1 MDRDDAIRKI
11 KRCLELGKS
20 DNPNVA
26 ATALRQAQ
34 KLSEAMGIEQLDL
47 QLSDVAE
54 ARSRA
59 SATKLQ
65 YWEGVLAGHVA
76 DAFGCELLTT
86 KRWGSET
93 GFVLD
98 SKLITEFVFV
108 GLAPAHELA
117 SYAFDVLQRQCR
129 SARRAY
135 VARQPKNCKDKTKRA
150 RGDAFAIGW
159 VRQAVELLGP
169 LATTA
174 HNKPLLDTYMQRNHP
189 NLGQA
194 KLQRRDT
201 KARSDDYR
209 HGAAAGRSAELHGG
223 VGQRAAPLLLGG

>member
-1 MDRDDAIRKI
+1 M
-11 KRCLELGKS
+11 
-20 DNPNVA
+20 
-26 ATALRQAQ
+26 RQAQ
-34 KLSEAMGIEQLDL
+34 KLTEQLGIEQIDL

-76 DAFGCELLTT
+76 DAFGCELFTS
-86 KRWGSET
+86 KRLEWSEPV
-93 GFVLD
+93 GLRWE
-98 SKLITEFVFV
+98 SKYITEFVFI

-135 VARQPKNCKDKTKRA
+135 VLRQPKNCKDKTKRA

-174 HNKPLLDTYMQRNHP
+174 RNKPLLDTYMQRNHP

-194 KLQRRDT
+194 KLQRRDA
-201 KARSDDYR
+201 KARADDYR

-223 VGQRAAPLLLGG
+223 VGQREAPRLLAGS